1 MSFRASPRDGV
12 AFVTGASSGIGRAV
26 ALLLAERGF
35 TVAVSARRGAELDA
49 VAKQSPKIF
58 ACPGDVAEAAKM
70 AAIIAAIEASHGPI
84 ALAFLNA
91 GVYFPSE
98 RKKFD
103 ADVAWRTFEVNVG
116 GAIDCLGPLLE
127 AWYRAGADRSRSPR
141 RLPVMAAWRAPSPM
155 APARRR

>member
-58 ACPGDVAEAAKM
+58 AYPGDVAEAAKM